1 MVPCVAKN
9 AQWALKWID
18 GGESFAERLIAF
30 AYVERIVFSGS
41 FCEIF
46 LLKKRV
52 LKPGLTFSNELI
64 SRDEGIHCDFACLL
78 YWLMKVKPSEEQ
90 VKGIVR
96 DAVDIKREFV
106 CDTLPC
112 ALVGMNGALMG
123 QYIAFVGERK
133 NVKKRIR
140 RLTPIVRP
148 KVRRNPS
155 KLNMEVAGGNL
166 DLKDNANSAL
176 VDSFYEITSS
186 TRQEAAFFLESQQ

>member
-1 MVPCVAKN
+1 M
-9 AQWALKWID
+9 
-18 GGESFAERLIAF
+18 
-30 AYVERIVFSGS
+30 
-41 FCEIF
+41 
-46 LLKKRV
+46 
-52 LKPGLTFSNELI
+52 PGLTFSNEPI
-64 SRDEGIHCDFACLL
+64 SRDEGLHCDFACLQ
-78 YWLMKVKPSEEQ
+78 YGLMKVKPSEEQ
-90 VKGIVR
+90 VKGFVR

-140 RLTPIVRP
+140 RRLTPIVRP
-148 KVRRNPS
+148 EVRRNPS
-155 KLNMEVAGGNL
+155 KPNMEVAGENL

-186 TRQEAAFFLESQQ
+186 TRQEATFFLESHQ